1 MYHEQLP
8 YKRRMISMRYFLLA
22 LIISTT
28 GVLGG
33 DINTLSP
40 EEKKAGW
47 QLLFD
52 GKDLNSHW
60 RNIGQKQVTGNGW
73 VIEKG
78 ILVKQEGKAA
88 GNLLTRRTWVD
99 YEFAWEWKIES
110 KGNNGV
116 KYMVLEKRGAIGHE
130 YQMIDDRFWARKP
143 LSLTATFYAVL
154 PRDVKL
160 SEPVRIDKWNQSRI
174 RVQGKKVEHWLNGQ
188 KVVTYSLGSDRVLE
202 GVAKSKFKKF
212 DGFGKKV
219 AGHILLTDHKDR
231 CEFRNLKI
239 REIK

>member
-1 MYHEQLP
+1 
-8 YKRRMISMRYFLLA
+8 MRHFFVVLFL
-22 LIISTT
+22 SVFSGFT
-28 GVLGG
+28 GEP
-33 DINTLSP
+33 NTLTA
-40 EEKKAGW
+40 EEKAKGW

-52 GKDLNSHW
+52 GKNLNTHW
-60 RNIGQKQVTGNGW
+60 RNIGQKEVSGKGW

-78 ILVKQEGKAA
+78 VLVKQEGKAA
-88 GNLLTRRTWVD
+88 GNLLTRRTWTD
-99 YEFAWEWKIES
+99 YEFAWEWKIGP

-130 YQMIDDRFWARKP
+130 YQMIDDRHWQQKP
-143 LSLTATFYAVL
+143 MSQTGTFYVVL
-154 PRDVKL
+154 PREVKL
-160 SEPVRIDKWNQSRI
+160 AEPVRIDKWNQSRI
-174 RVQGKKVEHWLNGQ
+174 KVAGKNVEHWLNGQ
-188 KVVTYSLGSDRVLE
+188 KILTYSLGSDRVLA